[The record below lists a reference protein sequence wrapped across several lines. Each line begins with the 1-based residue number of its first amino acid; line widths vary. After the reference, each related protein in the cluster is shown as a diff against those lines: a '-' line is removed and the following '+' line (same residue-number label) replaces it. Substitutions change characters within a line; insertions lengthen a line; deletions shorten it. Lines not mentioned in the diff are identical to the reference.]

1 MAKSIF
7 QRFITTDTGD
17 IVASAIIT
25 VRKMSDNSLA
35 AIYSDDT
42 GTAKANPFTAT
53 AGGLAE
59 FYADGGSYKV
69 TATSGLFS
77 VQFVDVLLG
86 NAAGYDVE
94 NAAGSLLKRSQMDAR
109 YVQIGA
115 SLTKLID
122 VSFDTTQNPSALDTP
137 LQVIFGATDA
147 FSASV
152 NVLGAAN
159 ATPANRGKINFLGAG
174 QFFIHMVL
182 NFGRTGATDTSKVI
196 ILFKEN
202 GVAVASASVVLLAD
216 ADSSVCYTS
225 SVLADITGAT
235 TWTFEIIR
243 DSSGDNSGGL
253 VGFNPVLAGVPNVPS
268 SRLAIWKLL

>member
-7 QRFITTDTGD
+7 QRFIVTDTGD
-17 IVASAIIT
+17 IVPSAIIT
-25 VRKMSDNSLA
+25 VRKTSDNSLA
-35 AIYSDDT
+35 AIYSAGT

-53 AGGLAE
+53 AQGLAE

-86 NAAGYDVE
+86 NAAGYDVA
-94 NAAGSLLKRSQMDAR
+94 NVAGSLLTRAQMDAR
-109 YVQIGA
+109 FVQIGA

-122 VSFDTTQNPSALDTP
+122 VSYNTDQNPAGLDTP
-137 LQVIFGATDA
+137 LQIIWGATDV
-147 FSASV
+147 FTASV

-159 ATPANRGKINFLGAG
+159 ATPANRGKINFLATG
-174 QFFIHMVL
+174 QFFIQLAL
-182 NFGRTGATDTSKVI
+182 NFGRTGSAGASKVI

-202 GVAVASASVVLLAD
+202 GVAVASEAVALLAD
-216 ADSSVCYTS
+216 ADSSAVYTS
-225 SVLADITGAT
+225 SAMADIVGAN

-268 SRLAIWKLL
+268 ARLTIWKLL

>member
-7 QRFITTDTGD
+7 QRFIVTDAGD
-17 IVASAIIT
+17 IVPSAIIT
-25 VRKMSDNSLA
+25 VRKTSDNSLA
-35 AIYSDDT
+35 AIYSDSA

-53 AGGLAE
+53 AQGLAE

-86 NAAGYDVE
+86 NAAGYDVA
-94 NAAGSLLKRSQMDAR
+94 NAAGSLMTRSLMDAR

-115 SLTKLID
+115 SLTNLIS
-122 VSFDTTQNPSALDTP
+122 VSYDTTQNPSALDTP

-159 ATPANRGKINFLGAG
+159 ATPANRGKINFLGTG
-174 QFFIHMVL
+174 QFFIQMVL
-182 NFGRTGATDTSKVI
+182 TFGRTGATGASKVI

-202 GVAVASASVVLLAD
+202 GVAVASETVVLLAD
-216 ADSSVCYTS
+216 ADSSAVYTS
-225 SVLADITGAT
+225 SAMADIVGAN

-253 VGFNPVLAGVPNVPS
+253 VGFNPALAGVPNVPS
-268 SRLAIWKLL
+268 ASLKIWKLL